1 MSGWSWYLPQR
12 PTFLFPFLEE
22 NFMDKR
28 TALKSAL
35 ASVLALTAASV
46 AVVGRLRARVKA
58 GKAVKTDQARG

>member
-1 MSGWSWYLPQR
+1 
-12 PTFLFPFLEE
+12 
-22 NFMDKR
+22 MDKR